1 MLKLLLQKT
10 VKNFLSSFF
19 PISFIYYNKILD
31 HVEELSP
38 NFEVTLLFLIIR
50 FLNKFYL
57 ILCIDRNGSFTG
69 PYHLSSVG
77 CVWSM
82 P

>member
-1 MLKLLLQKT
+1 MLKLLLQKP

-57 ILCIDRNGSFTG
+57 FYALTETG
-69 PYHLSSVG
+69 VSLVHTI
-77 CVWSM
+77 
-82 P
+82 